1 MTDLSRRFQFGT
13 FELDLGTYELF
24 REGVGQPLE
33 PKIFET
39 LAFLIQHPQRLVSR
53 EELRDHVWQ
62 GRHVADAAVSKA
74 VRGARHALG
83 GSARDQGWIKTVYG
97 RGYIFQGEVEPA
109 APQPSPTSLPPV
121 ATTPTSPQ
129 GEDATEAKV
138 ADEASIAVL
147 PFADLS
153 ATRDQEYFCHGLA
166 EEILN
171 ELSRIEGLKVV
182 ARTASFRYRT
192 TEMDIREIGQALG
205 VRNLLDGSVR
215 KSQDLLRISVQLISV
230 ETGFQLWSRRYDRQ
244 LQDVFAVQS
253 EIAHSIAE
261 TLRVELSPRAGETL
275 FDQMTSNV
283 EAFDLFLRGRRAL
296 RLETRQGVEAAR
308 EAFAQATQVDPSF
321 AAAFAGWAIAAAR
334 LRYSW
339 WINDDYTR
347 EAKEAAAKA
356 LQLAPDLAWGH
367 QARGM
372 VLWIEEDLEGADKAF
387 RKALR
392 LDPTL
397 YECYMSFGNL
407 KMLIGEPEEA
417 IRLFEEAS
425 RLRVDRFETFAH
437 IGFAYLRLGRQDL
450 CTDYYRKAVHSAEQ
464 FLERA
469 PANTRA
475 WSVGACTLARLGEVD
490 RCREWA
496 HQAERLAQGDSRTL
510 YNCACAL
517 ALIGDVEDSLRNLEA
532 SVAQGPMYR
541 KWARWDLDLEAL
553 RGHPRFQELVG

>member
-1 MTDLSRRFQFGT
+1 MTAPLRRLLFGP
-13 FELDLGTYELF
+13 FELDLGTYALLHAGE
-24 REGVGQPLE
+24 VQPLE
-33 PKIFET
+33 PKVFET
-39 LAFLIQHPQRLVSR
+39 LAYLVQHPQRLVSR
-53 EELRDHVWQ
+53 EELRDEIWE
-62 GRHVADAAVSKA
+62 GRHVANAAVSKA
-74 VRGARHALG
+74 VREARRALG
-83 GSARDQGWIKTVYG
+83 GSAQDQSWIKTVYG
-97 RGYIFQGEVEPA
+97 RGYIFQGEVQPQEVEGAGA
-109 APQPSPTSLPPV
+109 APPLPLTLPP
-121 ATTPTSPQ
+121 
-129 GEDATEAKV
+129 DAQP
-138 ADEASIAVL
+138 DEASIAVL
-147 PFADLS
+147 PFADMS
-153 ATRDQEYFCHGLA
+153 PTRDQEYFCHGLA

-171 ELSRIEGLKVV
+171 ELSRIEGLKVA
-182 ARTASFRYRT
+182 ARTSSFRFRT
-192 TEMDIREIGQALG
+192 TETDIRQIGEELG

-230 ETGFQLWSRRYDRQ
+230 ESGFQLWSRRYDRS
-244 LQDVFAVQS
+244 LEDVFAVQS
-253 EIAHSIAE
+253 EIARSIAE
-261 TLRVELSPRAGETL
+261 TLRVELSPRAGATL
-275 FDQMTSNV
+275 FDQMTGNV
-283 EAFDLFLRGRRAL
+283 EAFDLFLRGRRGL

-308 EAFAQATQVDPSF
+308 EAFAAATRADPKF

-347 EAKEAAAKA
+347 EAKEASTRA
-356 LQLAPDLAWGH
+356 LELAPDLAWGH

-372 VLWIEEDLEGADKAF
+372 VLWIEEDLEGAEKAF

-407 KMLIGEPEEA
+407 KMLIGQQEEA

-437 IGFAYLRLGRQDL
+437 IGFAYLRLGREDL
-450 CTDYYRKAVHSAEQ
+450 CVDYYRKAVHSAEQ
-464 FLERA
+464 FLERS

-475 WSVGACTLARLGEVD
+475 WSVGACTLARLGEVEK
-490 RCREWA
+490 CRAWA

-553 RGHPRFQELVG
+553 RGHPRFLELVE